1 MSQRLRAAA
10 GALAM
15 SALLASPASSATGD
29 PTHGAQVYQR
39 CQLCHSI
46 EHDLVGPRHLGL
58 FGRKAGSIAGYPYS
72 AAMKNSGIIWSE
84 ETLNRF
90 LSGPQA
96 YVPGTRMTF
105 TGLPNEQDRAD
116 VIAYLNS
123 LSDSPK
129 PLASQ

>member
-1 MSQRLRAAA
+1 MPRRFIAAA
-10 GALAM
+10 GVLAI
-15 SALLASPASSATGD
+15 STLVASVAQAATGD
-29 PTHGAQVYQR
+29 PAHGAQIYQR

-58 FGRKAGSIAGYPYS
+58 FGRQAGSIAGFPYS
-72 AAMKNSGIIWSE
+72 TAMRNSGITWSE
-84 ETLNRF
+84 TTLNQF

-116 VIAYLNS
+116 VIAYLKEATK
-123 LSDSPK
+123 PK
-129 PLASQ
+129 

>member
-1 MSQRLRAAA
+1 MPRRFIAAA
-10 GALAM
+10 GVLAI
-15 SALLASPASSATGD
+15 STLVASVAQAATGD
-29 PTHGAQVYQR
+29 PAQGAQIYQR

-58 FGRKAGSIAGYPYS
+58 FGRQAGSIAGFPYS
-72 AAMKNSGIIWSE
+72 TAMRNSGITWSE
-84 ETLNRF
+84 TTLNQF

-116 VIAYLNS
+116 VIAYLKEATK
-123 LSDSPK
+123 PK
-129 PLASQ
+129 

>member
-1 MSQRLRAAA
+1 MTQRLLAAA
-10 GALAM
+10 GVLAI
-15 SALLASPASSATGD
+15 STLVASVAHAATGD
-29 PTHGAQVYQR
+29 PVHGSQIYQR

-58 FGRKAGSIAGYPYS
+58 FGRQAGSIAGYPYS
-72 AAMKNSGIIWSE
+72 TAMRNSGITWSE
-84 ETLNRF
+84 TTLNQF

-116 VIAYLNS
+116 VIAYLKEATK
-123 LSDSPK
+123 PK
-129 PLASQ
+129 